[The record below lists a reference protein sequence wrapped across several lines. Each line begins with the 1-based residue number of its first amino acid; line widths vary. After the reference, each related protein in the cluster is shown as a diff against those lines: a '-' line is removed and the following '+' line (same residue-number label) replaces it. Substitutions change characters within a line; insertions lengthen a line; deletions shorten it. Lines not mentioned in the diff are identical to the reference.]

1 MTWSFTPWKIYFT
14 NRQQIIYLY
23 LSMKLFFKFPL
34 QSFYTCFHC
43 CYMSTYNGII
53 IILRTL

>member
-23 LSMKLFFKFPL
+23 FSVKFFFKFPL
-34 QSFYTCFHC
+34 QSFGDIYTGEIPKRNEKMRGFN
-43 CYMSTYNGII
+43 YM
-53 IILRTL
+53 